1 MTGNDVKVEIW
12 GLDAILDAAYEGALW
27 CVFIFFLPILTCGLT
42 RLKSLCSGIRVA
54 PIRRIGT

>member
-27 CVFIFFLPILTCGLT
+27 CVFISACLFSSGLT
-42 RLKSLCSGIRVA
+42 RLKSLCPGIRVA
-54 PIRRIGT
+54 LIRRIGI